1 MAGPATEAL
10 LAAAEE
16 LATAADAAAFGPPVA
31 CVYNPLRYAGAAYR
45 RYITAYAKD
54 DIRAVFLGM
63 NPGPFGMVQTGIPF
77 GDVRT
82 VTGWLGIADGVSRPP
97 RQHPARPVLGFACTR
112 VEISGSRLW
121 GLFAER
127 FGTPDRFFAEHFV
140 LNYCPLAFLDDT
152 GRNITPDKLSGPAMR
167 AAMRALQAACDH
179 HLRAAVAA
187 LRPRWVVA
195 LGIYA
200 ERRARGALPAGQR
213 VSEANLTPGVI
224 RLLHPSPANPRAHAG
239 WAEQAT
245 AELIRA
251 GIWDERTVYV
261 APR

>member
-1 MAGPATEAL
+1 MALLWWPGMAEAAAEAL

-16 LATAADAAAFGPPVA
+16 LATAGEAAAFGPRVA
-31 CVYNPLRYAGAAYR
+31 CVYNPLRYAGAAHR
-45 RYITAYAKD
+45 RYITAYARD
-54 DIRAVFLGM
+54 GIRAVFLGM

-82 VTGWLGIADGVSRPP
+82 VTDWLGIAGGVEPPP

-112 VEISGSRLW
+112 REVSGSRLW

-127 FGTPDRFFAEHFV
+127 FGMPDRFFAQHFV
-140 LNYCPLAFLDDT
+140 LNYCPLAFLGDT

-167 AAMRALQAACDH
+167 TLLAACDR
-179 HLRAAVAA
+179 HLVAAVTA

-195 LGIYA
+195 LGAYA
-200 ERRARGALPAGQR
+200 ERRAQGALPEEQR
-213 VSEANLTPGVI
+213 VI
-224 RLLHPSPANPRAHAG
+224 RLLHPSPASPRANAG

-245 AELIRA
+245 AELTAA
-251 GIWDERTVYV
+251 GIWE
-261 APR
+261 

>member
-1 MAGPATEAL
+1 MAGSVAEAL

-16 LATAADAAAFGPPVA
+16 LAAAAEAAAFGPPVS
-31 CVYNPLRYAGAAYR
+31 CVYNPLRYAGAAHR
-45 RYITAYAKD
+45 RYVTAYARED
-54 DIRAVFLGM
+54 VRAVFLGM

-82 VTGWLGIADGVSRPP
+82 VTDWLGIGDGVQPPP

-112 VEISGSRLW
+112 REVSGSRLW

-140 LNYCPLAFLDDT
+140 LNYCPLAFLGDT
-152 GRNITPDKLSGPAMR
+152 GRNLTPDKLSGPAMQ
-167 AAMRALQAACDH
+167 ALLAACDR
-179 HLRAAVAA
+179 HLAAAVQA

-195 LGIYA
+195 LGAYA
-200 ERRARGALPAGQR
+200 ERRARAALPDEQR
-213 VSEANLTPGVI
+213 VI
-224 RLLHPSPANPRAHAG
+224 RLLHPSPASPRANAG

-245 AELIRA
+245 AELIGA
-251 GIWDERTVYV
+251 GIWDERAGCG

>member
-1 MAGPATEAL
+1 MAGPAAEAL

-16 LATAADAAAFGPPVA
+16 LAVAADQDAFGPPVA
-31 CVYNPLRYAGAAYR
+31 CVYNPLRYAGAAHR

-54 DIRAVFLGM
+54 DVRTVFLGM

-82 VTGWLGIADGVSRPP
+82 VTDWLGIADGVSPP
-97 RQHPARPVLGFACTR
+97 PNQHPARPVLGFACTR
-112 VEISGSRLW
+112 IEVSGSRFW
-121 GLFAER
+121 GLISDR

-140 LNYCPLAFLDDT
+140 LNYCPLAFLGDT
-152 GRNITPDKLSGPAMR
+152 GRNIPPDKLSGPAMR
-167 AAMRALQAACDH
+167 ALLASCDD

-195 LGIYA
+195 LGVYA
-200 ERRARGALPAGQR
+200 ERRARGALLEGQR
-213 VSEANLTPGVI
+213 VSEANLTPRVI
-224 RLLHPSPANPRAHAG
+224 RLLHPSPASPRANAG

-245 AELIRA
+245 AELTAA
-251 GIWDERTVYV
+251 GIWT
-261 APR
+261 